1 MPPSFTPRPVVARR
15 RRLGL
20 LLAVLRRSRATE
32 RGAQVS
38 ATFRRRALSLLS
50 LGLVA
55 AAVGVFGYPLYT
67 DVVAQQHQ
75 RHLAADFT
83 SPRYQRAYRA
93 HAIKTGEGLTRLRIP
108 KLGIDVM
115 VVEGTT
121 PAALEAGAGHYPG
134 TPLPG
139 EAGNVAIAGHRTTYG
154 RPFNRL
160 DELGPRD
167 VVILDTPIGEDR
179 YRAVPAFDGHPNPW
193 VVGPDDF
200 SVVAQRPG
208 HWLTLT
214 TCHPKGSDLH
224 RLVLRLRLVKRLPLP
239 SHGNGGAA
247 A

>member
-1 MPPSFTPRPVVARR
+1 VLGYPVY
-15 RRLGL
+15 
-20 LLAVLRRSRATE
+20 TD
-32 RGAQVS
+32 
-38 ATFRRRALSLLS
+38 F
-50 LGLVA
+50 VA
-55 AAVGVFGYPLYT
+55 ARH
-67 DVVAQQHQ
+67 QHA
-75 RHLAADFT
+75 LAADFT
-83 SPRYQRAYRA
+83 SPAYQRAYRA
-93 HAIKTGEGLTRLRIP
+93 HAIKTGQGLTRLRIP

-167 VVILDTPIGEDR
+167 DVILDTPIGEDV
-179 YRAVPAFDGHPNPW
+179 YRVVPPFDGHPNPW

-224 RLVLRLRLVKRLPLP
+224 RLVLRLRLVARRPL
-239 SHGNGGAA
+239 HGAA
-247 A
+247 DGSGTTA